1 MSRIK
6 QAKRGH
12 VRVLVVDQD
21 RLVDDLTLQDVH
33 HELMEL
39 LNDKEEKCVVLDL
52 TRVAFVSSAA
62 LGMLVR
68 IRKRCG
74 ESGTTL
80 KLCNVGTAVDEAFRI
95 TGLNTLFEI
104 HPDAAQAVASF
115 DEAGPARH

>member
-6 QAKRGH
+6 R
-12 VRVLVVDQD
+12 VRIGDVWVLVVDQE

-33 HELMEL
+33 RELVDALSDGE
-39 LNDKEEKCVVLDL
+39 DTRFVLDL
-52 TRVAFVSSAA
+52 NRVAFVASAA

-74 ESGTTL
+74 ESGKTL
-80 KLCNVGTAVDEAFRI
+80 KLCNVGPAVDETFRI

-104 HPDAAQAVASF
+104 HPDTAEAIASF
-115 DEAGPARH
+115 NAQSA